1 MQIKIM
7 EKLKEDI
14 IEELKNAISASECR
28 ILQKIDLVN
37 EKIKEL
43 EEENKTLK
51 ETVEHVH
58 QTVKKKFY
66 LFLDVKESDISD
78 LYLIGRGP
86 LKIELTT
93 KFTKVNILRNCKKLK
108 GTNIT
113 ITSDLIKA
121 QQERNKILAKRLKEI
136 RKQTKDRCYIK
147 GEKLYIN
154 IKAYT
159 VEDISL
165 EEKLEEEKRLS
176 QKQKVINTPS
186 PPIPEEVF
194 ESDCTKEAAHE
205 RK

>member
-1 MQIKIM
+1 M

-14 IEELKNAISASECR
+14 IKELKNAISASESR
-28 ILQKIDLVN
+28 ILQKNDLVN

-51 ETVEHVH
+51 ETVEYLH
-58 QTVKKKFY
+58 QTVKKKN
-66 LFLDVKESDISD
+66 LFVSGLVSQP
-78 LYLIGRGP
+78 RR
-86 LKIELTT
+86 T
-93 KFTKVNILRNCKKLK
+93 NCKKLK

-113 ITSDLIKA
+113 ITSNLTKA

-147 GEKLYIN
+147 GEKLYIYN
-154 IKAYT
+154 KAYT
-159 VEDISL
+159 VKDIAL
-165 EEKLEEEKRLS
+165 EEKLEDEKSLS

-205 RK
+205 RKKLLQDSKNM